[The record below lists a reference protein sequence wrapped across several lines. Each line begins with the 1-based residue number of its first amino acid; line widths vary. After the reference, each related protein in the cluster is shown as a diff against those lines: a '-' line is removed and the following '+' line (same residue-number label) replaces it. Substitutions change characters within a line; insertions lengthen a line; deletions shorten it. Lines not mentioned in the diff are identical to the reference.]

1 MTTKECPNYHR
12 CKHFCDQ
19 AADRCLTCYRESRQ
33 AGLKARLARKPVNA
47 AAAVQD
53 DLQERRR
60 AEEHRDLQARYKVL
74 QVQFEQRGREL
85 EAVERLS
92 TGVETYQ
99 IKPGHSSGTSEATVV
114 VLASDWH
121 LEETVGPE
129 LGILKNRFNPEIAT
143 QRVEKFFQKTHRLTN
158 LLAQDIKIDTMV
170 LALLGDFITNAEL
183 HDGDNAESTSAA
195 PTHAIV
201 DAQNKIASGI
211 EFLLNHS
218 KRKLVIPCHSGNHAR
233 TTRKTR
239 FSTENG
245 HSLEYL
251 MYKHLAGYFRS
262 EPRVQFI
269 IPDGPHSY
277 INIYDQTVRLQHGHM
292 IKFGGGVGGLFIPAF
307 KAFSQYNKA
316 QHADLDVMGHFHQSK
331 DGGSF
336 LCNGSL
342 IGYNSFALSIRADY
356 ETPRQTMFMMD
367 KKRGRTCTWPI
378 LL

>member
-1 MTTKECPNYHR
+1 MTTKRCPNYR
-12 CKHFCDQ
+12 QCKHFCDQ
-19 AADRCLTCYRESRQ
+19 AADRCLTCYQESRQ
-33 AGLKARLARKPVNA
+33 AGMRARLSRKPVNA

-74 QVQFEQRGREL
+74 QAQFEQRGREL

-92 TGVETYQ
+92 TGVETYE

-129 LGILKNRFNPEIAT
+129 LGILKNRFNPKIAT

-262 EPRVQFI
+262 ESRVQFI